1 MRSMFLI
8 ALAVGMSTTGCVSQA
23 EYDKLAGE
31 NVINEAKVM
40 RLEADVKMGEALVAD
55 KQRTIDG
62 LTRTLANFD
71 EDPLNYCMDEI
82 LSLRGSLEVARASY
96 LARFDSVTICRYYGT
111 GDHEELPVITK
122 MYGGD
127 EVDCNAYMPTTSDGY
142 EFHETYFIVNH
153 SVVTG
158 KSTLIAPYETD

>member
-1 MRSMFLI
+1 MFLMFGLLLVT
-8 ALAVGMSTTGCVSQA
+8 ATGCVSQA

-31 NVINEAKVM
+31 NVINEAKVV
-40 RLEADVKMGEALVAD
+40 RLEADVKMGEALVDD

-62 LTRTLANFD
+62 LTRTVANFD
-71 EDPLNYCMDEI
+71 HEDSKNYCEEEN
-82 LSLRGSLEVARASY
+82 LALRGSLEVARASY

-142 EFHETYFIVNH
+142 EFSETYFIVNH
-153 SVVTG
+153 SVETG